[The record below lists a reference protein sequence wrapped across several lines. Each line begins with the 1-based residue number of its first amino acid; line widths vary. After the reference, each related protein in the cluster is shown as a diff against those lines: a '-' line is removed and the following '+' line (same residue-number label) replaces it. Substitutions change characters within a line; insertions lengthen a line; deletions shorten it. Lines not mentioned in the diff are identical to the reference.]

1 MRGIRHALS
10 VRPIYKTVDT
20 CAGEFPALTPYHY
33 SSYDAETEVQPSDR
47 TKVVIIG
54 SGVGGG
60 SVARQLAGSGLR
72 ILILERGDFLPDE
85 PQNADAEAVFEQ
97 LQDTRVKTILSVNAQ
112 GRVREYRLQLDYRFR
127 VVNAKGQE
135 LVGPNEIN
143 LSRDITYDDSTVLA
157 KDLEEG
163 LLWRDM
169 SNDLVNQIIRR
180 LSIIKPK
187 NPGLEEDD

>member
-1 MRGIRHALS
+1 MRPLFRTFLALMLATVVAGCGFQLRGTS
-10 VRPIYKTVDT
+10 SGNLPYKTMYIALPETADVRIWMQRYIGASGQTKIVDS
-20 CAGEFPALTPYHY
+20 AKE
-33 SSYDAETEVQPSDR
+33 
-47 TKVVIIG
+47 
-54 SGVGGG
+54 
-60 SVARQLAGSGLR
+60 
-72 ILILERGDFLPDE
+72 
-85 PQNADAEAVFEQ
+85 AEAIFQ
-97 LQDTRVKTILSVNAQ
+97 QMQDSRIKTILSVNAQ

-127 VVNAKGQE
+127 LVNGKGQE

-169 SNDLVNQIIRR
+169 NNDLVNQIIRR

-187 NPGLEEDD
+187 NPDLEEDD

>member
-1 MRGIRHALS
+1 MRPLFRTLFALTLAAVVAGCGFQLRGTS
-10 VRPIYKTVDT
+10 SGNLPYKTMYI
-20 CAGEFPALTPYHY
+20 ALP
-33 SSYDAETEVQPSDR
+33 ETADVRIWMQRYIGASGQ
-47 TKVVIIG
+47 TKIVG
-54 SGVGGG
+54 S
-60 SVARQLAGSGLR
+60 AK
-72 ILILERGDFLPDE
+72 
-85 PQNADAEAVFEQ
+85 DAEAVFQQ
-97 LQDTRVKTILSVNAQ
+97 LQDSRIKTILSVNAQ

-127 VVNAKGQE
+127 VVNGKGQE

-169 SNDLVNQIIRR
+169 NNDLVNQIVRR

-187 NPGLEEDD
+187 NPDLEEDD

>member
-1 MRGIRHALS
+1 MRVPFQFLLAAIFAAVLTGCGFQLRGTLS
-10 VRPIYKTVDT
+10 GNLPYKTMMIALPDT
-20 CAGEFPALTPYHY
+20 
-33 SSYDAETEVQPSDR
+33 SEVR
-47 TKVVIIG
+47 VWLERYIN
-54 SGVGGG
+54 
-60 SVARQLAGSGLR
+60 AAGSTEIIDDPKL
-72 ILILERGDFLPDE
+72 
-85 PQNADAEAVFEQ
+85 ADATFQQ
-97 LQDTRVKTILSVNAQ
+97 LSDSRLKTILSVNAQ

-169 SNDLVNQIIRR
+169 NNDLVNQIIRR

-187 NPGLEEDD
+187 NPDLEEDD